1 MYLQIWYPKY
11 DTKFNKNKQIND
23 ENLYISLI
31 THSLLYSLLLVCM
44 ICIQLLY
51 AVGRRPHPTSMD
63 MVHPV
68 TPWMSFMWLESSDSR
83 FDFNSAFSLVGRA
96 GSVVLA
102 GNMWRRSFCHHS
114 QGSPHRNV
122 LPRDDSRIAT
132 RPGEG
137 THSMKV
143 ITYAAPFRTLFSGL
157 WKICIV
163 STPIF
168 EQKGGKSFST
178 PIFCQNLAKCIVAPF
193 WPLVA
198 FRVNGRCWASPSEA
212 QPRPPGYK
220 TADGLK
226 QLC

>member
-1 MYLQIWYPKY
+1 MYLQIWYTKY
-11 DTKFNKNKQIND
+11 DTKFNKKQIYGK
-23 ENLYISLI
+23 NLYISLI
-31 THSLLYSLLLVCM
+31 THSLLCSLLLVCI
-44 ICIQLLY
+44 ICIQLLH

-63 MVHPV
+63 MVHRV
-68 TPWMSFMWLESSDSR
+68 TPWISFMWLESSDSHY
-83 FDFNSAFSLVGRA
+83 DFKSAFSLVGRA
-96 GSVVLA
+96 GSVVLV
-102 GNMWRRSFCHHS
+102 GNMWRRSFCHHI

-143 ITYAAPFRTLFSGL
+143 ITYAAPFRPLFSGL
-157 WKICIV
+157 WKMCIV

-168 EQKGGKSFST
+168 EQKGGKCIST
-178 PIFCQNLAKCIVAPF
+178 TIFCQNFAKCIASTSPF
-193 WPLVA
+193 WPLVT
-198 FRVNGRCWASPSEA
+198 FRVNGRCPSET

-220 TADGLK
+220 TSDGLK